1 MDDAILLARLQFA
14 ITTVYHFFFVP
25 LTLGLSW
32 LVAILQ
38 TQWLRT
44 GNNQYRALAKFWGR
58 LFLVNFGIGLVTG
71 IVQEFQFGMNW
82 ANYSAFVG
90 DIFGAPL
97 AIEALLAFFLES
109 TFLGLWIFGE
119 GKISPKLHAASIW
132 LVAIGSNLSAI
143 WILVANSFMQHPV
156 GYVIQNGRA
165 EMQDFF
171 ALILNPHVFLQFP
184 HVIFGAL
191 ATAGFFML
199 GISAWQ
205 LFHKSKAA
213 NTGMFLKTFKL
224 GAVIGLI
231 GAIGSSATGHLQ
243 GQELATMQP
252 MKLAA
257 MEAVYETADP
267 AGLSL
272 LSVVDEENRK
282 EIFEF
287 KIPSILSF
295 LIYNKPYGIVKGM
308 NQLQEEY
315 EKEFGPGNYIPPV
328 TISYWMFRAM
338 VGSGMAMTGIAGLS
352 VLLLFVWRRPIP
364 KQLLMIL
371 PWSIA
376 LPYIGNSSGWILAE
390 VGRQP
395 WIVQGVMKLEQA
407 ISPSVGIISLWI
419 SLVVF
424 TLLYAGLILTTL
436 KLFHHHTVAGITA
449 NDLSGTSDSH

>member
-1 MDDAILLARLQFA
+1 MDDTILLARLQFA

-44 GNNQYRALAKFWGR
+44 GNTQYRALAKFWGR
-58 LFLVNFGIGLVTG
+58 LFLINFGIGLVTG

-82 ANYSAFVG
+82 SNYSAFVG

-119 GKISPKLHAASIW
+119 GKISPKLHTASIW
-132 LVAIGSNLSAI
+132 LVAIGSNISAI
-143 WILVANSFMQHPV
+143 WILVANSFMQNPV

-171 ALILNPHVFLQFP
+171 AVITNPHVLLQFP

-205 LFHKSKAA
+205 MVRKANHA
-213 NTGMFLKTFKL
+213 NTGLFLKTFKL
-224 GAVIGLI
+224 GAVVGLI
-231 GAIGSSATGHLQ
+231 GAMGSSGTGHMQAQSLST
-243 GQELATMQP
+243 LQP

-272 LSVVDEENRK
+272 LSIVDEKNRK
-282 EIFEF
+282 ELFEF
-287 KIPSILSF
+287 KVPTLLSF
-295 LIYNKPYGIVKGM
+295 LVYSQPYGVIQGM
-308 NQLQEEY
+308 NSIQAEY
-315 EKEFGPGNYIPPV
+315 EQKYGPGNYIPPV

-338 VGSGMAMTGIAGLS
+338 VGTGMGMIGLAGLVLLFLFVLKKPLPK
-352 VLLLFVWRRPIP
+352 VLLL
-364 KQLLMIL
+364 LL
-371 PWSIA
+371 PWAIA
-376 LPYIGNSSGWILAE
+376 LPYIGNSTGWILAE

-395 WIVQGVMKLEQA
+395 WIVQGVMRLDQA
-407 ISPSVGIISLWI
+407 VSPSVGVISLWI

-424 TLLYAGLILTTL
+424 TLLYAVLILTTL

-449 NDLSGTSDSH
+449 NDIAGTPDSH

>member
-1 MDDAILLARLQFA
+1 MEDTILLARLQFA

-44 GNNQYRALAKFWGR
+44 GNTQYRALAKFWGR
-58 LFLVNFGIGLVTG
+58 LFLINFGIGLVTG

-82 ANYSAFVG
+82 SSYSAFVG

-119 GKISPKLHAASIW
+119 GKISPKMHTASIW

-143 WILVANSFMQHPV
+143 WILVANSFMQNPV

-171 ALILNPHVFLQFP
+171 VLITNPHVFLQFP

-199 GISAWQ
+199 GISAWHM
-205 LFHKSKAA
+205 LRKSNHA

-224 GAVIGLI
+224 GAVVGLI
-231 GAIGSSATGHLQ
+231 GAMGSSGTGHMQAQSLST
-243 GQELATMQP
+243 LQP

-272 LSVVDEENRK
+272 LSIVDEKNRK
-282 EIFEF
+282 ELFEF
-287 KIPSILSF
+287 KVPTLLSF
-295 LIYNKPYGIVKGM
+295 LVYNQPYGVVKGM
-308 NQLQEEY
+308 NAIQAEY
-315 EKEFGPGNYIPPV
+315 EQKYGPGNYIPPV

-338 VGSGMAMTGIAGLS
+338 VGTGMGMTALAGL
-352 VLLLFVWRRPIP
+352 VLLFLFVLKKPIP
-364 KQLLMIL
+364 KFVLILL
-371 PWSIA
+371 PWAIA
-376 LPYIGNSSGWILAE
+376 LPYIGNSTGWILAE

-395 WIVQGVMKLEQA
+395 WIVQGVMRLDQA
-407 ISPSVGIISLWI
+407 VSPSVGVISLWI

-436 KLFHHHTVAGITA
+436 KLFHHHTIAGITA
-449 NDLSGTSDSH
+449 NDIAGTPDSH